1 MKIALAQQ
9 NYTIGD
15 FKSNKEKIV
24 RCIEQAKS
32 ESADLVVFSEQ
43 AISGAPAYD
52 LLNKVTFLELCEETL
67 EEIARCCEGISVL
80 VGMPAQC
87 MNKTIS
93 VAALIEDRKI
103 KRYVG
108 KKTIESRDEMCHISS
123 SKGCEYIKIR
133 GKKIAVVVGED
144 IKTEQEYGEYADLIV
159 NLAHSPYSRGVVEKR
174 YDFYRQ
180 MAFMTG
186 KTILYVNSVGGQTD
200 IVYDGSSAAFN
211 SRGEAIAL
219 LKSFEEDFHTVDVDG
234 NETPKKIPEQNKT
247 YNVYRAIKLGL
258 GDFFVK
264 NGFKTACLGLS

>member
-87 MNKTIS
+87 MNDQRGGF
-93 VAALIEDRKI
+93 DRGSENQAVRREKDDRI
-103 KRYVG
+103 TRRNVP
-108 KKTIESRDEMCHISS
+108 
-123 SKGCEYIKIR
+123 YI
-133 GKKIAVVVGED
+133 
-144 IKTEQEYGEYADLIV
+144 
-159 NLAHSPYSRGVVEKR
+159 VVER
-174 YDFYRQ
+174 LR
-180 MAFMTG
+180 
-186 KTILYVNSVGGQTD
+186 V
-200 IVYDGSSAAFN
+200 
-211 SRGEAIAL
+211 
-219 LKSFEEDFHTVDVDG
+219 H
-234 NETPKKIPEQNKT
+234 
-247 YNVYRAIKLGL
+247 
-258 GDFFVK
+258 
-264 NGFKTACLGLS
+264 

>member
-108 KKTIESRDEMCHISS
+108 KKTIESRDRSAFHGRRFHPQEDRRRR
-123 SKGCEYIKIR
+123 GGGYQDRTGIR
-133 GKKIAVVVGED
+133 RIRRPD
-144 IKTEQEYGEYADLIV
+144 
-159 NLAHSPYSRGVVEKR
+159 
-174 YDFYRQ
+174 RQ
-180 MAFMTG
+180 FG
-186 KTILYVNSVGGQTD
+186 
-200 IVYDGSSAAFN
+200 
-211 SRGEAIAL
+211 
-219 LKSFEEDFHTVDVDG
+219 
-234 NETPKKIPEQNKT
+234 P
-247 YNVYRAIKLGL
+247 
-258 GDFFVK
+258 
-264 NGFKTACLGLS
+264 

>member
-103 KRYVG
+103 KRYHATKCAIYRRRKAASTLRFAARRSPSSWG
-108 KKTIESRDEMCHISS
+108 RISR
-123 SKGCEYIKIR
+123 R
-133 GKKIAVVVGED
+133 
-144 IKTEQEYGEYADLIV
+144 
-159 NLAHSPYSRGVVEKR
+159 PSRNT
-174 YDFYRQ
+174 
-180 MAFMTG
+180 A
-186 KTILYVNSVGGQTD
+186 N
-200 IVYDGSSAAFN
+200 
-211 SRGEAIAL
+211 
-219 LKSFEEDFHTVDVDG
+219 
-234 NETPKKIPEQNKT
+234 TPI
-247 YNVYRAIKLGL
+247 
-258 GDFFVK
+258 
-264 NGFKTACLGLS
+264 

>member
-108 KKTIESRDEMCHISS
+108 KKTI
-123 SKGCEYIKIR
+123 
-133 GKKIAVVVGED
+133 
-144 IKTEQEYGEYADLIV
+144 
-159 NLAHSPYSRGVVEKR
+159 
-174 YDFYRQ
+174 
-180 MAFMTG
+180 
-186 KTILYVNSVGGQTD
+186 
-200 IVYDGSSAAFN
+200 
-211 SRGEAIAL
+211 
-219 LKSFEEDFHTVDVDG
+219 
-234 NETPKKIPEQNKT
+234 
-247 YNVYRAIKLGL
+247 
-258 GDFFVK
+258 
-264 NGFKTACLGLS
+264 